1 MSGWI
6 ALHLRLEYFLK
17 YVLASFLVLVLSSA
31 GYSIPQGA
39 REGPGRSIPV
49 TRLVV
54 TTGSNTSPIWN
65 AGIWDELRIVI
76 RDRETWDSVWKR
88 ICCTS
93 DQLFRNPSTSLLPLP
108 EMLPLPEID
117 FSREMIVVA
126 AMGERPNGGYRII
139 VDSAHER
146 DNRLELEVQ
155 NISPCGADYPIMTA
169 PIDIVRLP
177 KSDLPVTF
185 REVKRECN

>member
-6 ALHLRLEYFLK
+6 ALHLRLEVFLK
-17 YVLASFLVLVLSSA
+17 HVLASFLVLVLSSA

-39 REGPGRSIPV
+39 REGPGRSVPV

-93 DQLFRNPSTSLLPLP
+93 DPLFRNPSTSL
-108 EMLPLPEID
+108 LPLPEID

-126 AMGERPNGGYRII
+126 AMGRRPNGGYRII
-139 VDSAHER
+139 VNSAHER
-146 DNRLELEVQ
+146 DNRLEVEVQ
-155 NISPCGADYPIMTA
+155 NISTCGPTPQMFTA
-169 PIDIVRLP
+169 PVDIVRLP
-177 KSDLPVTF
+177 KTDLPVTF
-185 REVKRECN
+185 REVEVKLGCK

>member
-1 MSGWI
+1 M
-6 ALHLRLEYFLK
+6 
-17 YVLASFLVLVLSSA
+17 LASFLVLVLSSA

-39 REGPGRSIPV
+39 REGPGRSVPV

-88 ICCTS
+88 ICRP
-93 DQLFRNPSTSLLPLP
+93 DPFHDPYPSL
-108 EMLPLPEID
+108 LPLPEID
-117 FSREMIVVA
+117 FSREMLVVVA
-126 AMGERPNGGYRII
+126 MGRRPSGSYRII
-139 VDSAHER
+139 VNSARER

-155 NISPCGADYPIMTA
+155 NISPCGADYAIMTA

-185 REVKRECN
+185 REVEVKRGCK

>member
-6 ALHLRLEYFLK
+6 ALHLRLEDFLK
-17 YVLASFLVLVLSSA
+17 HVLASFLVLVLSSA

-39 REGPGRSIPV
+39 REGPGRSVPV

-88 ICCTS
+88 ICSTS
-93 DQLFRNPSTSLLPLP
+93 DPLFRNVSTSLP
-108 EMLPLPEID
+108 PLPEID
-117 FSREMIVVA
+117 FSREIIVVA
-126 AMGERPNGGYRII
+126 AMGRRPNGGYRII
-139 VDSAHER
+139 VNCARER

-155 NISPCGADYPIMTA
+155 NISPCGADYAIMTA
-169 PIDIVRLP
+169 PVDIVRLP
-177 KSDLPVTF
+177 KTDLPVTF
-185 REVKRECN
+185 REVEVKLGCK